1 MVPKTLA
8 RTNAGRR
15 GRRAVLVILALAL
28 LAGGGALTLAYAQ
41 SGGAAINLNSPVSFP
56 VDI

>member
-1 MVPKTLA
+1 MVRKTHRRTRAA
-8 RTNAGRR
+8 RRR
-15 GRRAVLVILALAL
+15 ERAALVVLALVL

-41 SGGAAINLNSPVSFP
+41 SGGASINLNSPVSFP